1 MPSVESALL
10 DITRLKYMIQTDLKQ
25 AFFQIPLSKAS
36 LKFCGVCT
44 LFKGVRIY
52 TRSAM
57 GMPDSETVLEE
68 LLNRVLG
75 EFIQDGFVT
84 KIADDLHVGGD
95 SPSDLL
101 SNWSRVLGALKRNN
115 LVLNATK
122 TCIAPKSAT
131 VFGWIWSNGT
141 IRPSLHHI
149 AALAKVDPPNT
160 VRGLRSFIG
169 AYKVLSRVLKGY
181 SDLLAPLDH
190 AVAGQ
195 QSSSKITWTDSLLT
209 AFHAAQRALHGAKT
223 ITVPKQEDQLWPM
236 HPPSSVALVPLS
248 MSTGRTPSYAE
259 VFSMPVWNAIKFLGY
274 LVKLKHW
281 GWHQPWTILHHT
293 LSKVFTSLFGGVGS
307 YPTAAT
313 TRMKTINAVE

>member
-101 SNWSRVLGALKRNN
+101 SNWSRVLGAPKRNN

-131 VFGWIWSNGT
+131 IFGWIWSIGT
-141 IRPSLHHI
+141 IRPSPHRI

-169 AYKVLSRVLKGY
+169 AYKVLSRVLKG
-181 SDLLAPLDH
+181 L
-190 AVAGQ
+190 
-195 QSSSKITWTDSLLT
+195 I
-209 AFHAAQRALHGAKT
+209 
-223 ITVPKQEDQLWPM
+223 
-236 HPPSSVALVPLS
+236 
-248 MSTGRTPSYAE
+248 
-259 VFSMPVWNAIKFLGY
+259 
-274 LVKLKHW
+274 
-281 GWHQPWTILHHT
+281 
-293 LSKVFTSLFGGVGS
+293 
-307 YPTAAT
+307 
-313 TRMKTINAVE
+313 